1 MKTITY
7 TTHGTCARYIEVS
20 GEGGAITDVNFYG
33 GCNGN
38 LQGIARLV
46 KGMKYEDVIA
56 TLKGIS
62 CNGKPTSC
70 PDQLCRAIEELMR
83 EGD

>member
-20 GEGGAITDVNFYG
+20 GENGVITNVKFYG
-33 GCNGN
+33 G
-38 LQGIARLV
+38 
-46 KGMKYEDVIA
+46 
-56 TLKGIS
+56 

-70 PDQLCRAIEELMR
+70 PDQLCCAIEQLMT
-83 EGD
+83 EE